1 MTNTIFSG
9 NSVRV
14 FYNPDVN
21 NSATATA
28 GNTEIEKIAAF
39 PNFSYSSEMQNY
51 EIYDNEYEEKLAGQI
66 NLDPIDITVHYIP
79 GSKSHQYLDNKV
91 KSGEQFQITIH
102 YVDQEGEIDILIVNG
117 KVASKNISGDK
128 ENTVIATY
136 QFIPEAIVAA
146 GTRASPNTLYR
157 SDYRRRQRWQYKLS
171 PVQWR

>member
-66 NLDPIDITVHYIP
+66 NLDYSTLY
-79 GSKSHQYLDNKV
+79 SR
-91 KSGEQFQITIH
+91 F
-102 YVDQEGEIDILIVNG
+102 
-117 KVASKNISGDK
+117 KVA
-128 ENTVIATY
+128 
-136 QFIPEAIVAA
+136 
-146 GTRASPNTLYR
+146 
-157 SDYRRRQRWQYKLS
+157 
-171 PVQWR
+171 PVLR